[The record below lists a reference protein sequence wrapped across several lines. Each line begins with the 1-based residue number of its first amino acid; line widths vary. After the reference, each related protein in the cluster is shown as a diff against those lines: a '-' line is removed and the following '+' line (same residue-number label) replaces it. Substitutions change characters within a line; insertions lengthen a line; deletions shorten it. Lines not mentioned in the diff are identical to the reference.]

1 MASGAQCAAGTCRL
15 WTNACCSIGIDGA
28 RRKKTCNLW
37 TVSAWANGVRGAMC
51 RRYVQAV
58 AKCGVGS
65 NAIEGASR
73 RKDLQVVDSP
83 SMGEWRQARNVPPVR
98 AGCGQMRYCSN
109 AIECASCKKDLQV
122 VDSPSMGEKRMA
134 CNVPLLRASCGQ
146 TQARAARIRAHSG
159 PGLRRIASPI

>member
-1 MASGAQCAAGTCRL
+1 MPPVRAGCGQTRCWFECNRRREPQNRPASCGQIRSPRMPSGHK
-15 WTNACCSIGIDGA
+15 A
-28 RRKKTCNLW
+28 RCQYAR
-37 TVSAWANGVRGAMC
+37 
-51 RRYVQAV
+51 AV
-58 AKCGVGS
+58 DKRGVGS

-83 SMGEWRQARNVPPVR
+83 SMGEWRQARNVPQVR

-146 TQARAARIRAHSG
+146 TQARAARIMAHSG
-159 PGLRRIASPI
+159 HDLRRIAGPI